1 MRTGLYSLGSVHATA
16 IPSGP
21 VGVHSP
27 KLEELHLIHP
37 YQWGNIWV
45 YGESM
50 VILGYIT
57 RAAFHQKAEKVT
69 AEAELPNP
77 CLGDVDLLNLPI
89 EALTPGEDLF
99 TRARA
104 WADGF

>member
-27 KLEELHLIHP
+27 KLKELHLNHP

-50 VILGYIT
+50 VMLGYIT
-57 RAAFHQKAEKVT
+57 RAAFHQKAEKVPT
-69 AEAELPNP
+69 EAVLPNP
-77 CLGDVDLLNLPI
+77 CLGEMELLGLPVY
-89 EALTPGEDLF
+89 ELTPVEDLF
-99 TRARA
+99 DRARA
-104 WADGF
+104 WAE